1 MFGSVRFYE
10 SCHKEGI
17 KPILGCDLWITNEE
31 DPAHPFRLTV
41 YCMDHDGY
49 HSLCVLLTRAWLEN
63 QCHVKGRG
71 EVKESW
77 LAGEGTKGLIGISGG
92 PEGEIQTLFRRG
104 KTAEAEAAAEKLAH
118 FFPDRFYLDLQRAG
132 RPATKPPSGFSA
144 IRPRSWS
151 SRLSRRTR
159 CSSRKKE
166 DFIAHEVRVCIAEGY
181 TLADPKR
188 PKRYTEDQYL
198 KSPEEM
204 MSLFADI
211 PSAIENTVEIA
222 KRCNVDGILSKP
234 QLRFSKRRKACRS
247 MITSIISRMTALR
260 KGSNSF
266 TRMKRSERGAPA
278 LS

>member
-1 MFGSVRFYE
+1 MQPKFVHLRFHSEYSITDGIVRLNPAIKQMKEWGVGAFGQTDLMNMFGSVRFYE

-118 FFPDRFYLDLQRAG
+118 FFPDRFYLCLLY
-132 RPATKPPSGFSA
+132 TSPS
-144 IRPRSWS
+144 PRD
-151 SRLSRRTR
+151 TR
-159 CSSRKKE
+159 
-166 DFIAHEVRVCIAEGY
+166 
-181 TLADPKR
+181 
-188 PKRYTEDQYL
+188 
-198 KSPEEM
+198 
-204 MSLFADI
+204 
-211 PSAIENTVEIA
+211 
-222 KRCNVDGILSKP
+222 
-234 QLRFSKRRKACRS
+234 
-247 MITSIISRMTALR
+247 
-260 KGSNSF
+260 
-266 TRMKRSERGAPA
+266 
-278 LS
+278 

>member
-1 MFGSVRFYE
+1 MQPKFVHLRFHSEYSITDGIVRLNPAIKQMKEWGVGAFGQTDLMNMFGSVRFYE

-104 KTAEAEAAAEKLAH
+104 KTAEA
-118 FFPDRFYLDLQRAG
+118 
-132 RPATKPPSGFSA
+132 KP
-144 IRPRSWS
+144 
-151 SRLSRRTR
+151 
-159 CSSRKKE
+159 
-166 DFIAHEVRVCIAEGY
+166 
-181 TLADPKR
+181 
-188 PKRYTEDQYL
+188 
-198 KSPEEM
+198 
-204 MSLFADI
+204 
-211 PSAIENTVEIA
+211 
-222 KRCNVDGILSKP
+222 
-234 QLRFSKRRKACRS
+234 
-247 MITSIISRMTALR
+247 
-260 KGSNSF
+260 
-266 TRMKRSERGAPA
+266 
-278 LS
+278 